1 VSARKLALLGIAL
14 TALAFPAMAE
24 NAKPQENNIQ
34 TDDHKIEACLADAR
48 SYASDTT
55 AHDQRIVQA
64 NQCVCSQAPN
74 LCNHGMIQDY
84 RLRQRVLD
92 DK

>member
-1 VSARKLALLGIAL
+1 VAARKLALLAIAL
-14 TALAFPAMAE
+14 TALAFPVLAE
-24 NAKPQENNIQ
+24 TAKPQENDIQ
-34 TDDHKIEACLADAR
+34 TDDRKIEACLTDARADAN
-48 SYASDTT
+48 DVI

-64 NQCVCSQAPN
+64 NQCVCTQAPN